1 MKNWLSEAQV
11 ADDMGVTVITLRR
24 WVAAG
29 KFPKPT
35 KIGHKTIRFLVADIQ
50 RHLHAA
56 RLTAR
61 GQAPGAG

>member
-11 ADDMGVTVITLRR
+11 ADDMSVTVITLRR

-35 KIGHKTIRFLVADIQ
+35 KIGHKTIRFLAADIQ
-50 RHLHAA
+50 RHLFKAHQ
-56 RLTAR
+56 LTR
-61 GQAPGAG
+61 